1 MNADYENLVH
11 DFTSQI
17 ISQDAFQ
24 FAESDEKSIVEI
36 VRSNDAQKNIFFLFL
51 KIVKH

>member
-11 DFTSQI
+11 DSISQI

-24 FAESDEKSIVEI
+24 LAESDEESIVEI
-36 VRSNDAQKNIFFLFL
+36 VRSNDAQKSILFFF
-51 KIVKH
+51 